1 MPSGVAVLKMWFD
14 TWKSLAIWSTVS
26 SAISTPLSLNASS
39 VDADA
44 LLLVGPIV
52 GAPSTTTID
61 GQLKFYVPILIEL
74 DSKVSATRTTKIF
87 TTEADSSYLLIGHG
101 RSGRSQPVF

>member
-1 MPSGVAVLKMWFD
+1 MAVLKLWFD

-26 SAISTPLSLNASS
+26 SAVSTPLSVDEST

-52 GAPSTTTID
+52 GAPSTSTID
-61 GQLKFYVPILIEL
+61 GQLKFFVPILIEL
-74 DSKVSATRTTKIF
+74 DSKVSSRKTSKLATN
-87 TTEADSSYLLIGHG
+87 EADLSCVIGRG
-101 RSGRSQPVF
+101 GSGRSQHILQS

>member
-1 MPSGVAVLKMWFD
+1 MVPSGVAVLKLWFD

-26 SAISTPLSLNASS
+26 SAISTPQSVDEST

-61 GQLKFYVPILIEL
+61 GQLKFFVPILIEL
-74 DSKVSATRTTKIF
+74 DSKVSASKTT
-87 TTEADSSYLLIGHG
+87 
-101 RSGRSQPVF
+101 